1 MTQFPHRWPLTANHA
16 HAAMMGAYGML
27 ACGYA
32 VFALRCIVPP
42 EKWSDRLVKVSFWSL
57 NLGSAW
63 MAVITLL
70 PLGIL
75 QLYHSVDVG
84 YWDARSL
91 AFVTSDPN
99 TMLEWLRLPGDVAF
113 IGGGVL
119 PLLWLSLQ
127 GVLAVVRGRS
137 VEGSEHDEDLQ
148 LFTEVEGHE
157 PLEATAADAL
167 ADSR

>member
-1 MTQFPHRWPLTANHA
+1 
-16 HAAMMGAYGML
+16 
-27 ACGYA
+27 
-32 VFALRCIVPP
+32 VPP

-75 QLYHSVDVG
+75 QPYHSVDVG

-127 GVLAVVRGRS
+127 GVLGVVRGRR
-137 VEGSEHDEDLQ
+137 VEGCCSFPAGYSGWDGSAPRRGGAGCWPP
-148 LFTEVEGHE
+148 T
-157 PLEATAADAL
+157 ATRHL
-167 ADSR
+167 NHWTW